1 MRRAFTLIELLVVM
15 SIIAILVG
23 ALLPAVSM
31 GNDRAMR
38 AHCKANL
45 ERIGMAVRL
54 FVEDKGR
61 FPKSLE
67 ELMRGNYL
75 DDPDCLKCPKTG
87 RPYWYRPP
95 RSLYDGR
102 AIIASCVP
110 PDTPEGRRPHGFG
123 EVTLTLRASGRVEEL
138 RQ

>member
-1 MRRAFTLIELLVVM
+1 MRRAFTLIELLVVIA
-15 SIIAILVG
+15 IIAILMA

-38 AHCKANL
+38 AHCRANL
-45 ERIGMAVRL
+45 ERIGMAVKL

-61 FPKSLE
+61 FPKSLD
-67 ELMRGNYL
+67 ELTKGGYL

-95 RSLYDGR
+95 KSLYNGR

-110 PDTPEGRRPHGFG
+110 PDTPKGKRPHGFR
-123 EVTLTLRASGRVEEL
+123 EVALVLRASGKVDEL
-138 RQ
+138 R